1 MKTRQWCRGNLG
13 QLASNQQEDRKMIT
27 VKLIGVYSDAT
38 IARVRDID
46 RALTIQSRVLLARS
60 KWPVGAVDCIIM
72 QESKQ

>member
-1 MKTRQWCRGNLG
+1 
-13 QLASNQQEDRKMIT
+13 MIT

-38 IARVRDID
+38 VARVRDIE
-46 RALTIQSRVLLARS
+46 RALAIQSRVISARS